1 MKKFLTVCL
10 LITSLVSLI
19 ALERFEEVLIQKA
32 VYPEQKQAVKKYLEE
47 KARHLREEAQ
57 SLKEAAE
64 VKKGGKKVYQ
74 KNVKQQTLRKVES
87 LESKAKEYEKAA
99 ARLKVQ
105 EKQE

>member
-1 MKKFLTVCL
+1 MKKVFTFCL
-10 LITSLVSLI
+10 FITSLVSLI

-32 VYPEQKQAVKKYLEE
+32 VYPEQKQAVKKYLDE

-74 KNVKQQTLRKVES
+74 KNVKKETLRKAES
-87 LESKAKEYEKAA
+87 LEARAKEYEKAA
-99 ARLKVQ
+99 SRLKVQ
-105 EKQE
+105 ENQ